1 MRSKKTLAE
10 LTAWLSWDD
19 SGAAPDAQALVDFLG
34 ISLAPEPEPPVGQR
48 RRSPEGVEVIKTD
61 DGTNSW
67 RRYRGKACLSWFTGV
82 QVADWEVITDAPE
95 VPEDVIE
102 AAAQWIAADVCPCD
116 DECDSG
122 CIGTGDRLARIL
134 ADAGLLVGT
143 TPDAP
148 KCDREH
154 LPEGHVPITFNGWSD
169 DDLRVAARV
178 VESGVLGA
186 SIRAE
191 LTNRGEGHASV
202 CASCATELDTARDAD
217 GAP

>member
-10 LTAWLSWDD
+10 LTAWLSWDH
-19 SGAAPDAQALVDFLG
+19 SGAKPDAQTLANFLG
-34 ISLAPEPEPPVGQR
+34 IKLAEPEPPVGQR
-48 RRSPEGVEVIKTD
+48 RRSPDGVEVIKTD

-67 RRYRGKACLSWFTGV
+67 RRYRGKSCLSWFTGAE
-82 QVADWEVITDAPE
+82 VAGWEVITDAPE
-95 VPEDVIE
+95 VPEDVLN
-102 AAAQWIAADVCPCD
+102 AAAQWIAADVCPCG

-143 TPDAP
+143 TPEAP

-169 DDLRVAARV
+169 NDLKVAARV
-178 VESGVLGA
+178 VGSGVLGA

-191 LTNRGEGHASV
+191 LTNRGAS
-202 CASCATELDTARDAD
+202 S
-217 GAP
+217 

>member
-1 MRSKKTLAE
+1 MTATRSE
-10 LTAWLSWDD
+10 LQAWLDAYD
-19 SGAAPDAQALVDFLG
+19 TPDGPDAQTLANFLG
-34 ISLAPEPEPPVGQR
+34 IKLAEPEPPVGQR
-48 RRSPEGVEVIKTD
+48 RRSPDGVEVIKTD

-67 RRYRGKACLSWFTGV
+67 RRYRGKACLSWFTGAE
-82 QVADWEVITDAPE
+82 VAGWEVITDAPE
-95 VPEDVIE
+95 VPEDVLN
-102 AAAQWIAADVCPCD
+102 AAAQWIAADVCPCG

-143 TPDAP
+143 TPEAP

-169 DDLRVAARV
+169 NDLKVAARV
-178 VESGVLGA
+178 VGSGVLGA

-191 LTNRGEGHASV
+191 LTNRGAS
-202 CASCATELDTARDAD
+202 S
-217 GAP
+217 